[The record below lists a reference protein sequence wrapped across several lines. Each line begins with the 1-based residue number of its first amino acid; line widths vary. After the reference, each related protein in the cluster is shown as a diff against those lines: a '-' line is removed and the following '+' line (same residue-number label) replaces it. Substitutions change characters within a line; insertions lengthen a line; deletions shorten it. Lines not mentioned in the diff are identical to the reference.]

1 MDRYYYGTS
10 AYKLEEYESRTRSNN
25 HEKQKQRRKEAKKQ
39 QMALYRL
46 MLVSVVFVFIA
57 ASALV
62 YVNVMALRAASDI
75 EDLEKELAM
84 VVDNNK
90 QKEIKI
96 NQSLDMK
103 NIEKRAIEEL
113 GMQKP
118 DNSQIVY
125 VDVRKENF
133 VKVAGENK
141 VAAASSSQGIKSF
154 FKSIW
159 EYFN

>member
-10 AYKLEEYESRTRSNN
+10 AYKLEEYESRTRQNN
-25 HEKQKQRRKEAKKQ
+25 EKQKQRRKAVRKQ

-46 MLVSVVFVFIA
+46 MLVGVVFVFIA

-75 EDLEKELAM
+75 ENLEKQLAM

-118 DNSQIVY
+118 DNTQIVY

-133 VKVAGENK
+133 VKAAGEIK
-141 VAAASSSQGIKSF
+141 PEVRASSKGANGF

>member
-10 AYKLEEYESRTRSNN
+10 AYKLEEYENRSRNN
-25 HEKQKQRRKEAKKQ
+25 NEKQKQRRKAAKRQ

-141 VAAASSSQGIKSF
+141 VAAASYSQGIKGF

>member
-10 AYKLEEYESRTRSNN
+10 AYKLEEYENRTRQNE
-25 HEKQKQRRKEAKKQ
+25 EKQKRRRKIAKKQ
-39 QMALYRL
+39 QMAFYRL
-46 MLVSVVFVFIA
+46 MFVVVVFVFVA

-62 YVNVMALRAASDI
+62 YVNVMAMRAASDI
-75 EDLEKELAM
+75 DNLEKKLAM

-96 NQSLDMK
+96 NQSLDLK
-103 NIEKRAIEEL
+103 HIEKRAIEEL

-118 DNSQIVY
+118 DNTQIVY
-125 VDVRKENF
+125 VDVRKENH
-133 VKVAGENK
+133 VEVAGENK
-141 VAAASSSQGIKSF
+141 TKTTSASRGVKGF
-154 FKSIW
+154 FLSIW

>member
-10 AYKLEEYESRTRSNN
+10 AYKLDEYESSSRRNN
-25 HEKQKQRRKEAKKQ
+25 EKQKQRRKAVRKQ

-46 MLVSVVFVFIA
+46 MLVGVVFVFIA

-75 EDLEKELAM
+75 ENLEKDLAM

-118 DNSQIVY
+118 DNTQIVY
-125 VDVRKENF
+125 VDVRKENY
-133 VKVAGENK
+133 VAVAGEVK
-141 VAAASSSQGIKSF
+141 TKASSSTSGL
-154 FKSIW
+154 
-159 EYFN
+159 N

>member
-10 AYKLEEYESRTRSNN
+10 AYKLEEYESRTRQNN
-25 HEKQKQRRKEAKKQ
+25 EKQKQRRKVAKKQ

-46 MLVSVVFVFIA
+46 MLVGVVFVFIA

-75 EDLEKELAM
+75 ENLEKQLAM

-118 DNSQIVY
+118 DNTQIVY

-133 VKVAGENK
+133 VKAAGETK
-141 VAAASSSQGIKSF
+141 PEVMDSSKGANGF

-159 EYFN
+159 DI

>member
-1 MDRYYYGTS
+1 MNKYYYGTS
-10 AYKLEEYESRTRSNN
+10 AYKLEEYENSTRKNA
-25 HEKQKQRRKEAKKQ
+25 EKQLKRRKAQKKEQ
-39 QMALYRL
+39 AALYRFL
-46 MLVSVVFVFIA
+46 LFGVVFVFVA

-62 YVNVMALRAASDI
+62 YVNVMAMRASTDI
-75 EDLEKELAM
+75 DKLEKKLAM
-84 VVDNNK
+84 VVDENK
-90 QKEIKI
+90 QKEIRI

-103 NIEKRAIEEL
+103 VIEKRAIEEL

-125 VDVRKENF
+125 VDVRKENHVEAAGDNTPKSGRNENS
-133 VKVAGENK
+133 VKR
-141 VAAASSSQGIKSF
+141 F

>member
-1 MDRYYYGTS
+1 MRQPDWPGTAS
-10 AYKLEEYESRTRSNN
+10 SGPVLFTLIHINN
-25 HEKQKQRRKEAKKQ
+25 T
-39 QMALYRL
+39 Y
-46 MLVSVVFVFIA
+46 
-57 ASALV
+57 
-62 YVNVMALRAASDI
+62 
-75 EDLEKELAM
+75 
-84 VVDNNK
+84 NK

-141 VAAASSSQGIKSF
+141 VAAASSSQGIKGF